1 MEQLNLEVT
10 QTILRERHAHVVR
23 DAETRRMLQ
32 TRRAAAARTAWPTAP
47 EPAAARPGLLWRLA
61 ERLHLPHRHPA
72 LP

>member
-1 MEQLNLEVT
+1 MEQLNLEAT
-10 QTILRERHAHVVR
+10 QTILRERHAQVVR

-32 TRRAAAARTAWPTAP
+32 TRRAAAARTAQPAASA

-61 ERLHLPHRHPA
+61 ERLHLHRHPA